1 MKKFKFLLVSGM
13 IFACASLFGIGAY
26 AANGDV
32 IGKVY
37 STDILAKIDGH
48 NAPSYNIGGKTAVV
62 IEELADVES
71 MRTYAVYAKYDDSAR
86 TLNVRMESSKNFW
99 SEAYDEIKRGKVGK
113 ILGDVYETDI
123 KVYINGYE
131 IDGMNIGGKTAI
143 AIEDLGKIGG
153 VNENFGYSKYRCTAK
168 WDAENKII
176 ALDFID
182 PGLNFS
188 VFDYGANLVY
198 TASDNVIS
206 AKFDRMNYITSGF
219 YSTPAYSDEFKK
231 ETNVLKPL
239 YFDNG
244 KEKTEIGFMYI
255 FNDDYIPYEV
265 VERYFITKPEILK
278 ELTYALWDGK
288 TPTADEAFKALDDKE
303 NYETLDKLETED
315 FYFVTVK
322 VLKPVDEYQDIVYV
336 AVKKTGGY
344 SNVYSGSSIYDKTTV
359 EKVGENIVR
368 VGLSPYAGPSGA
380 NKLNCDFD
388 LNSYTIR

>member
-123 KVYINGYE
+123 KVYINGYGL
-131 IDGMNIGGKTAI
+131 DGMNIGGKTAV

-153 VNENFGYSKYRCTAK
+153 VNEDFGYSKYRCTAN
-168 WDAENKII
+168 WDAENK
-176 ALDFID
+176 L
-182 PGLNFS
+182 LR
-188 VFDYGANLVY
+188 L
-198 TASDNVIS
+198 IS
-206 AKFDRMNYITSGF
+206 
-219 YSTPAYSDEFKK
+219 
-231 ETNVLKPL
+231 
-239 YFDNG
+239 
-244 KEKTEIGFMYI
+244 
-255 FNDDYIPYEV
+255 
-265 VERYFITKPEILK
+265 
-278 ELTYALWDGK
+278 
-288 TPTADEAFKALDDKE
+288 
-303 NYETLDKLETED
+303 
-315 FYFVTVK
+315 
-322 VLKPVDEYQDIVYV
+322 
-336 AVKKTGGY
+336 
-344 SNVYSGSSIYDKTTV
+344 
-359 EKVGENIVR
+359 
-368 VGLSPYAGPSGA
+368 
-380 NKLNCDFD
+380 
-388 LNSYTIR
+388 